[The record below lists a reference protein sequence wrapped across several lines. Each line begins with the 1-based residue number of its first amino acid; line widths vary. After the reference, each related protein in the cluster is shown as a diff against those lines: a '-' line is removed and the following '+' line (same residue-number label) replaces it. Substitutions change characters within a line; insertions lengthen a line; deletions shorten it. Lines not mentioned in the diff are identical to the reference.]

1 MDELELALGDG
12 SCDDDDDITSGSCD
26 LTDDD
31 KLLIQSCTRLV
42 KVCLMTSCDV
52 IRNISLQCCP
62 DGVANI
68 SRSIAKYGDITTGDG
83 IDQLDAAA
91 TVVMAISPWYV

>member
-12 SCDDDDDITSGSCD
+12 PCNDDDDDVTGGSCD

-42 KVCLMTSCDV
+42 KVM
-52 IRNISLQCCP
+52 
-62 DGVANI
+62 
-68 SRSIAKYGDITTGDG
+68 SRD
-83 IDQLDAAA
+83 LL
-91 TVVMAISPWYV
+91 

>member
-12 SCDDDDDITSGSCD
+12 PCNDDDDVTGGSCD

-42 KVCLMTSCDV
+42 KVM
-52 IRNISLQCCP
+52 
-62 DGVANI
+62 
-68 SRSIAKYGDITTGDG
+68 SRD
-83 IDQLDAAA
+83 LL
-91 TVVMAISPWYV
+91 